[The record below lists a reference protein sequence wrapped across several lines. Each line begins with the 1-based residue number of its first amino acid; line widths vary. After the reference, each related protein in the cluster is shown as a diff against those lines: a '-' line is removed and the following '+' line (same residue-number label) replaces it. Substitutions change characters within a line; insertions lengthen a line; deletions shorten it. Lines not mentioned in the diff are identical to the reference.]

1 MGRRLVP
8 LNYPP
13 GAEAVAALDK
23 LRAMA
28 EAMGRDP
35 ASIGTDTRTTVG
47 IGA

>member
-13 GAEAVAALDK
+13 AAEAVAAFDK
-23 LRAMA
+23 LHAMA

-35 ASIGTDTRTTVG
+35 ASIGIGTRTTVG